1 MSDTI
6 PPTLPAHAPEITNE
20 PARPAEKKKTSALR
34 EVIETAIL
42 AILIFVTVRAV
53 VLNFKVD
60 GTSMLPTLQNGEMIL
75 VNRNAYRELDLADFV
90 DWIPGVSEQN
100 WFTLVDWGS
109 PSRGDVVVFTPPE
122 PGDQKPYIKRVI
134 GLPGDRVQVTAN
146 HQVLVNG
153 IALDEPYIGD
163 YRNDCESVSNFPF
176 CDVVVDEGHFFMMGD
191 HRSNSQDSRFFSVV
205 PEEQIIGKAWLVY
218 WPMDNFG
225 TVDHPDYPELK
236 P

>member
-6 PPTLPAHAPEITNE
+6 PPTFPAPAQTLTDE
-20 PARPAEKKKTSALR
+20 PARPAEKKTGAVR
-34 EVIETAIL
+34 EIIETAIL
-42 AILIFVTVRAV
+42 ALLIFVTVRAV

-60 GTSMLPTLQNGEMIL
+60 GTSMLPTLENGEMIL

-90 DWIPGVSEQN
+90 DWFPGVAEQN
-100 WFTLVDWGS
+100 WFRIIDWGT
-109 PSRGDVVVFTPPE
+109 PTRGDVVVFTPPE

-134 GLPGDRVQVTAN
+134 GLPGDRVQVTN
-146 HQVLVNG
+146 NEVLVNG
-153 IALDEPYIGD
+153 IALDEPYTGD
-163 YRNDCESVSNFPF
+163 YSNDCETVSNFPY
-176 CDVVVDEGHFFMMGD
+176 CDVTVPEGHFFMMGD
-191 HRSNSQDSRFFSVV
+191 HRNNSQDSRFFSVV

-225 TVDHPDYPELK
+225 TVDHPNYPELN